1 MHSQKT
7 RFNRDMDL
15 GLLTHFFFKPRQ
27 HACRYHRRGVAH
39 ISELSKNGGLKP
51 HVPFVD
57 KGLKG

>member
-1 MHSQKT
+1 
-7 RFNRDMDL
+7 
-15 GLLTHFFFKPRQ
+15 
-27 HACRYHRRGVAH
+27 VAH